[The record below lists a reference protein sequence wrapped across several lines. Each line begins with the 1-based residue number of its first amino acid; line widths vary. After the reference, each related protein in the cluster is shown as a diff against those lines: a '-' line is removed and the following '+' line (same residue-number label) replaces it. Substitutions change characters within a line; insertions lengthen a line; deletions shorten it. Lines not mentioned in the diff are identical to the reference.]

1 MVVDQTKRNIVV
13 TRRRFLAAIAGG
25 AASAALAACGS
36 GKSAT
41 DTPKAGTSPTT
52 AAGQST
58 TAASQPTTAAGQ
70 PTTAPAT
77 TSKAG
82 NKEFHSA
89 WPYEVPPTGNFNMIQ
104 GVSHT
109 IMNPPNIYADLIVL
123 PFAMYYWKDD
133 KWLPLMATD
142 WKFTGGD
149 TFSLTLR
156 KGAKWSDGKD
166 FTSKDVLST
175 FWCMRLM
182 SHSVWKYV
190 DKIDAPDASTVNFHM
205 KQPSTVVQRYVL
217 RTNTMSDVT
226 YGPWAK
232 RVQDLFNGGKSVSD
246 PEGKQLLQEFTN
258 FKPDDVIASGPFKFD
273 TKSITNAQMTLPKNT
288 TAWNADQ
295 VPFDKIIN
303 YNGETPDVSP
313 LVLSKEID
321 YATHGFPP
329 STEQAMQQ
337 AGIRVLRPP
346 VYNGGA
352 IYINFDKVG
361 NILGDKKVRQA
372 LAYAIDRDQNAKVTY
387 ADSGKGVKYMT
398 GMSDILVP
406 KWMPDADVK
415 ALNLYPYDQAKAASM
430 LTDLGWKKG
439 GDGVWVTKEGTRAE
453 FEMLTPAEYVDSSTS
468 AQNAAEQL
476 TKFGIKTTV
485 RAITYT
491 QFPVDLDKGNFQ
503 LALSGWGA
511 STNPHPFFSY
521 DNNLFLHNTRAIN
534 NGGKGM
540 AFNLKQKTDVAGDV
554 DLEKL
559 TLDSADG
566 LDEGA
571 QKANVAKIAKVSNE
585 LLPIIPLYERY
596 GNNAALEKVRVQAWP
611 ADDDPI
617 LQNAPYADGIVTM
630 LMLTGR
636 LKPV

>member
-1 MVVDQTKRNIVV
+1 MVVDETKRTVVV
-13 TRRRFLAAIAGG
+13 TRRRFLAVLAGV

-36 GKSAT
+36 SNAT

-52 AAGQST
+52 AAG
-58 TAASQPTTAAGQ
+58 QPTTAAGQ

-109 IMNPPNIYADLIVL
+109 IMNPPNIYGDLIVQ

-133 KWLPLMATD
+133 KWLPLMATE

-149 TFSLTLR
+149 TFSVTLR

-166 FTSKDVLST
+166 FTTQDVLST

-232 RVQDLFNGGKSVSD
+232 RVQDLFNSGKTVSD

-258 FKPDDVIASGPFKFD
+258 FKPDSIIASGPFNID
-273 TKSITNAQMTLPKNT
+273 VKSITNAQFTLPKNT

-295 VPFDKIIN
+295 VLFDKIVN

-337 AGIRVLRPP
+337 AGVRVLRPP

-352 IYINFDKVG
+352 IYINFDKLG

-415 ALNLYPYDQAKAASM
+415 ALNLYPYDLAKATSM

-439 GDGVWVTKEGTRAE
+439 GDGVWVTKDGTRAE
-453 FEMLTPAEYVDSSTS
+453 FEMLTPAEYVDSATS

-540 AFNLKQKTDVAGDV
+540 AFSLKQKTDVAGDV

-611 ADDDPI
+611 PDDDPI

>member
-1 MVVDQTKRNIVV
+1 MVVDETKRNVAV
-13 TRRRFLAAIAGG
+13 TRRRFLAVMAGG
-25 AASAALAACGS
+25 GGGGGGCP
-36 GKSAT
+36 T
-41 DTPKAGTSPTT
+41 DTPKAGTSSTT
-52 AAGQST
+52 AAGQ
-58 TAASQPTTAAGQ
+58 PTTGASQ

-104 GVSHT
+104 GISHT
-109 IMNPPNIYADLIVL
+109 IMNPPNIYADLIVQ
-123 PFAMYYWKDD
+123 PFAMYYWKDE

-142 WKFTGGD
+142 WKFMGGD

-166 FTSKDVLST
+166 FTAQDVLST

-232 RVQDLFNGGKSVSD
+232 RVQALFNGGKTVSD

-303 YNGETPDVSP
+303 YNGETPDVTP

-352 IYINFDKVG
+352 IYINFDKLG

-387 ADSGKGVKYMT
+387 ADSGKGIKYMT

-439 GDGVWVTKEGTRAE
+439 GDGVWVTKDGTRAE
-453 FEMLTPAEYVDSSTS
+453 FEMLTPAEYVDSATS

-540 AFNLKQKTDVAGDV
+540 AFDLKQKTDVAGDV

-617 LQNAPYADGIVTM
+617 MQNAPYADGIVTM

>member
-36 GKSAT
+36 GNSAT

>member
-1 MVVDQTKRNIVV
+1 MVVDEPKRTVAV
-13 TRRRFLAAIAGG
+13 TRRRFLAVIAGV

-36 GKSAT
+36 SNKAT

-52 AAGQST
+52 AAGQ
-58 TAASQPTTAAGQ
+58 PTTAAGR

-109 IMNPPNIYADLIVL
+109 IMNPPNIYADLIVQ

-166 FTSKDVLST
+166 FTAQDVLST

-190 DKIDAPDASTVNFHM
+190 DKMEAPDPSTVNFHM

-217 RTNTMSDVT
+217 RTNTLSNVT

-232 RVQDLFNGGKSVSD
+232 RVQDLFNGGKTVSD

-295 VPFDKIIN
+295 VPFDRIIN
-303 YNGETPDVSP
+303 YNGETPDVTP

-352 IYINFDKVG
+352 IYINFDKMG

-439 GDGVWVTKEGTRAE
+439 GDGVWMTKDGTRAE
-453 FEMLTPAEYVDSSTS
+453 FEMLTPAEYVDSATS

-540 AFNLKQKTDVAGDV
+540 AFNLKQTTDVAGDV

-566 LDEGA
+566 LDEAA
-571 QKANVAKIAKVSNE
+571 QKANVAKIAKVSDE

>member
-1 MVVDQTKRNIVV
+1 MTSDETKRIGVV
-13 TRRRFLAAIAGG
+13 TRRRFLAVAAG
-25 AASAALAACGS
+25 AAVSAALAACG
-36 GKSAT
+36 GGNAT

-52 AAGQST
+52 ATGA
-58 TAASQPTTAAGQ
+58 PTTAAGQ
-70 PTTAPAT
+70 PTTAAAQPTKAPAT
-77 TSKAG
+77 TGKAG

-109 IMNPPNIYADLIVL
+109 IMQPPNIYADLIVL
-123 PFAMYYWKDD
+123 PFAMYYWKEQ
-133 KWLPLMATD
+133 KWLPLMATE

-149 TFSLTLR
+149 TFSVTIR
-156 KGAKWSDGKD
+156 KGAKWSDGKE

-182 SHSVWKYV
+182 SHSVWKYL
-190 DKIDAPDASTVNFHM
+190 DKMDAPDAYTVNFHM
-205 KQPSTVVQRYVL
+205 KQPSSVVQRYVL

-232 RVQDLFNGGKSVSD
+232 RAQDLFNGGKTISD

-258 FKPDDVIASGPFKFD
+258 FKPDGIIASGPFNID
-273 TKSITNAQMTLPKNT
+273 VKSITNAQMTLPKNT

-295 VPFDKIIN
+295 VLFDKIVN
-303 YNGETPDVSP
+303 FNGETPDVTP
-313 LVLSKEID
+313 LVLSKDVD

-352 IYINFDKVG
+352 IFINFDKLG
-361 NILGDKKVRQA
+361 NVFGDKRARQA

-398 GMSDILVP
+398 GMSDNLVP
-406 KWMPDADVK
+406 QWMPDADAK
-415 ALNLYPYDQAKAASM
+415 ALNPYPYDQAKATSM
-430 LTDLGWKKG
+430 LQELGWKKG

-453 FEMLTPAEYVDSSTS
+453 FELLSAAEFVDNSTS

-485 RAITYT
+485 RAVTYT
-491 QFPVDLDKGNFQ
+491 QHPIDIDKGNFQ
-503 LALSGWGA
+503 FALSGWGA
-511 STNPHPFFSY
+511 STNPHPFFSF
-521 DNNLFLHNTRAIN
+521 DNNLFLHNTRAVN

-571 QKANVAKIAKVSNE
+571 QKANVAKIAKVFNE
-585 LLPIIPLYERY
+585 LLPIVPLYERY
-596 GNNAALEKVRVQAWP
+596 GNNAALEKVRVESWP
-611 ADDDPI
+611 APDDPI

>member
-1 MVVDQTKRNIVV
+1 MVVDETKRNVAV
-13 TRRRFLAAIAGG
+13 TRRRFLAVMAGG

-36 GKSAT
+36 SSKAT
-41 DTPKAGTSPTT
+41 DTPKAGTSSTT
-52 AAGQST
+52 AAGQ
-58 TAASQPTTAAGQ
+58 PTTGASQ

-104 GVSHT
+104 GISHT
-109 IMNPPNIYADLIVL
+109 IMNPPNIYADLIVQ
-123 PFAMYYWKDD
+123 PFAMYYWKDE

-142 WKFTGGD
+142 WKFMGGD

-166 FTSKDVLST
+166 FTAQDVLST

-232 RVQDLFNGGKSVSD
+232 RVQALFNGGKTVSD

-303 YNGETPDVSP
+303 YNGETPDVTP

-352 IYINFDKVG
+352 IYINFDKLG

-387 ADSGKGVKYMT
+387 ADSGKGIKYMT

-439 GDGVWVTKEGTRAE
+439 GDGVWVTKDGTRAE
-453 FEMLTPAEYVDSSTS
+453 FEMLTPAEYVDSATS

-540 AFNLKQKTDVAGDV
+540 AFDLKQKTDVAGDV

-617 LQNAPYADGIVTM
+617 MQNAPYADGIVTM

>member
-1 MVVDQTKRNIVV
+1 MSSDETKRTIV
-13 TRRRFLAAIAGG
+13 TRRRFLAVLAGT
-25 AASAALAACGS
+25 AAAAALAACGS
-36 GKSAT
+36 SNNAT
-41 DTPKAGTSPTT
+41 NTPQAAAKPTT
-52 AAGQST
+52 AAGSAPAAGQPT
-58 TAASQPTTAAGQ
+58 TAASQPTTA
-70 PTTAPAT
+70 PAQT
-77 TSKAG
+77 GKTG

-89 WPYEVPPTGNFNMIQ
+89 WPYEVPPTGHFNLIQ
-104 GVSHT
+104 GVSHA
-109 IMNPPNIYADLIVL
+109 IMAPPNIYADLIIQ
-123 PFAMYYWKDD
+123 PFAMYTWQTGD
-133 KWLPLMATD
+133 WLKLMATD
-142 WKFTGGD
+142 WKFMNGD
-149 TFSLTLR
+149 TFQITLR
-156 KGAKWSDGKD
+156 KGAKWSDGKE
-166 FTSKDVLST
+166 FTAKDVLST
-175 FWCMRLM
+175 FWLMRLM

-190 DKIDAPDASTVNFHM
+190 DKMDAPDDYTVNFHM

-217 RTNTMSDVT
+217 RTNTMSDAT
-226 YGPWAK
+226 FGPWAK
-232 RVQDLFNGGKSVSD
+232 RAQDLFNGGKTLND

-258 FKPDDVIASGPFKFD
+258 FKPDAIIANGPFNID
-273 TKSITNAQMTLPKNT
+273 PKSITNAQFTLPKNT

-295 VPFDKIIN
+295 VLFDKIVN
-303 YNGETPDVSP
+303 FNGETPDITP
-313 LVLSKEID
+313 LVLAKNID

-337 AGIRVLRPP
+337 NGIRVLRPP

-352 IYINFDKVG
+352 LYINFDKLG
-361 NILGDKKVRQA
+361 NILGDKRARQA
-372 LAYAIDRDQNAKVTY
+372 MAMAINRDQNAKVTY

-406 KWMPDADVK
+406 KWVPDADVK
-415 ALNLYPYDQAKAASM
+415 ALNPYPYDPNKAASM

-439 GDGVWVTKEGTRAE
+439 SDGVWTTKDGTRAE
-453 FEMLTPAEYVDSSTS
+453 FELLTPAEYVDSSTS
-468 AQNAAEQL
+468 AQDAADQL

-485 RAITYT
+485 RAVTYT
-491 QFPVDLDKGNFQ
+491 QQPIDIDKGNFQ
-503 LALSGWGA
+503 LAISGWGS

-521 DNNLFLHNTRAIN
+521 DTAFFLHNTRAVN

-540 AFNLKQKTDVAGDV
+540 AFPLKQHTDVAGDV

-571 QKANVAKIAKVSNE
+571 QKANIAKIAKVFNE

-596 GNNAALEKVRVQAWP
+596 GNNAVLEGVRVQPWP
-611 ADDDPI
+611 ADGSDPI

-630 LMLTGR
+630 LMLTGK

>member
-36 GKSAT
+36 GNSAT

-226 YGPWAK
+226 YGLWAK

>member
-1 MVVDQTKRNIVV
+1 MVVDETKRNVAV
-13 TRRRFLAAIAGG
+13 TRRRFLAVMAGG
-25 AASAALAACGS
+25 GGGAGLSPRES
-36 GKSAT
+36 RGKGNHP
-41 DTPKAGTSPTT
+41 PKAGTSSTT
-52 AAGQST
+52 AAGQ
-58 TAASQPTTAAGQ
+58 PTTGASQ

-104 GVSHT
+104 GISHT
-109 IMNPPNIYADLIVL
+109 IMNPPNIYADLIVQ
-123 PFAMYYWKDD
+123 PFAMYYWKDE

-142 WKFTGGD
+142 WKFMGGD

-166 FTSKDVLST
+166 FTAQDVLST

-232 RVQDLFNGGKSVSD
+232 RVQALFNGGKTVSD

-303 YNGETPDVSP
+303 YNGETPDVTP

-352 IYINFDKVG
+352 IYINFDKLG

-387 ADSGKGVKYMT
+387 ADSGKGIKYMT

-439 GDGVWVTKEGTRAE
+439 GDGVWVTKDGTRAE
-453 FEMLTPAEYVDSSTS
+453 FEMLTPAEYVDSATS

-540 AFNLKQKTDVAGDV
+540 AFDLKQKTDVAGDV

-617 LQNAPYADGIVTM
+617 MQNAPYADGIVTM

>member
-1 MVVDQTKRNIVV
+1 MVVDETKRTVAV
-13 TRRRFLAAIAGG
+13 TRRRFLAVIAGV

-36 GKSAT
+36 SNAT
-41 DTPKAGTSPTT
+41 DTPKADTSPTT
-52 AAGQST
+52 AAGQPT
-58 TAASQPTTAAGQ
+58 TAAGQPTTAAGQ

-109 IMNPPNIYADLIVL
+109 IMNPPNIYGDLIVQ

-142 WKFTGGD
+142 WKFVGGD
-149 TFSLTLR
+149 TFSVTLR

-288 TAWNADQ
+288 MAWNADQ
-295 VPFDKIIN
+295 VLFDKIVN

-337 AGIRVLRPP
+337 AGVRVLRPP

-352 IYINFDKVG
+352 IFINFDKLG

-415 ALNLYPYDQAKAASM
+415 ALNLYPYDPAKAASM

-439 GDGVWVTKEGTRAE
+439 GDGVWATKDGTRAE

-476 TKFGIKTTV
+476 TKFGFKTTV

-521 DNNLFLHNTRAIN
+521 DNNLFLHNTRALN

-540 AFNLKQKTDVAGDV
+540 AFSLKQKTDVAGDV

-571 QKANVAKIAKVSNE
+571 QKSNVATIAKVSNE

-611 ADDDPI
+611 PDDDPI

>member
-1 MVVDQTKRNIVV
+1 VSSDEMKRAIV
-13 TRRRFLAAIAGG
+13 TRRRFLAVLAGT
-25 AASAALAACGS
+25 AAAAALAACGS
-36 GKSAT
+36 SNNAT
-41 DTPKAGTSPTT
+41 NTPKPGGTSPTT
-52 AAGQST
+52 AAG
-58 TAASQPTTAAGQ
+58 QPTTAAGQ
-70 PTTAPAT
+70 PTTAGGTSPT
-77 TSKAG
+77 TAAAKPG

-89 WPYEVPPTGNFNMIQ
+89 WPFEVPPTGNFNMIQ

-109 IMNPPNIYADLIVL
+109 IMNPPNIYADLIVQ
-123 PFAMYYWKDD
+123 PFAMYTWQTGD
-133 KWLPLMATD
+133 WLKLMATD
-142 WKFTGGD
+142 WKFMNGD
-149 TFSLTLR
+149 TFQITLR
-156 KGAKWSDGKD
+156 KGAKWSDDKD
-166 FTSKDVLST
+166 FTAKDVLST
-175 FWCMRLM
+175 FWLMRLM

-190 DKIDAPDASTVNFHM
+190 DKIDAPDDYTVNFHM

-232 RVQDLFNGGKSVSD
+232 RVQDLFNGGKTISD

-258 FKPDDVIASGPFKFD
+258 FKPDAIIASGPFNID
-273 TKSITNAQMTLPKNT
+273 VKSITNAQFTLPKNT
-288 TAWNADQ
+288 KAWNADQ
-295 VPFDKIIN
+295 VLFDKIVN
-303 YNGETPDVSP
+303 FNGETPDITP
-313 LVLSKEID
+313 LVLAKNID

-337 AGIRVLRPP
+337 NGIRVLRPP

-352 IYINFDKVG
+352 IYINFDKLG

-372 LAYAIDRDQNAKVTY
+372 MAMAVNRDQNAKVTY
-387 ADSGKGVKYMT
+387 ADSGKAVKYMT
-398 GMSDILVP
+398 GMSDNLVP
-406 KWMPDADVK
+406 KWMTDTDIK
-415 ALNLYPYDQAKAASM
+415 ALNLYPFDTAKAASM

-439 GDGVWVTKEGTRAE
+439 SDGVWTTKDGQRAE
-453 FEMLTPAEYVDSSTS
+453 FEMLAPAEYVDSSTS
-468 AQNAAEQL
+468 AQDAADQL
-476 TKFGIKTTV
+476 TKFGFKTTV

-491 QFPVDLDKGNFQ
+491 QFPIDLDKGNFQ

-521 DNNLFLHNTRAIN
+521 DNNLFLHNTRAVN

-540 AFNLKQKTDVAGDV
+540 AFPLKQHTDAYGDV

-571 QKANVAKIAKVSNE
+571 QKANVGKIAISCNE

-596 GNNAALEKVRVQAWP
+596 GNNAVLEGTRVQPWP
-611 ADDDPI
+611 KDGSDPI

-630 LMLTGR
+630 LMLTGK

>member
-1 MVVDQTKRNIVV
+1 MMFNETKRTLAV
-13 TRRRFLAAIAGG
+13 TRRQFLAMMAGA

-36 GKSAT
+36 SNAT

-52 AAGQST
+52 VSGAPSA
-58 TAASQPTTAAGQ
+58 AASQPTTA
-70 PTTAPAT
+70 PAQT
-77 TSKAG
+77 GKAG

-109 IMNPPNIYADLIVL
+109 IMQPPNIYADMIVQ

-142 WKFTGGD
+142 WKFVGGD
-149 TFSLTLR
+149 TFSINLR

-190 DKIDAPDASTVNFHM
+190 DKIDAPDATTVNFHM

-232 RVQDLFNGGKSVSD
+232 RAQDLFDGGKTVSD

-273 TKSITNAQMTLPKNT
+273 VKSITNAQMTLPKNP

-295 VPFDKIIN
+295 VLFDKIVN

-313 LVLSKEID
+313 LVLSKDID

-329 STEQAMQQ
+329 STEQAMLQ

-352 IYINFDKVG
+352 IYINFDKLG

-372 LAYAIDRDQNAKVTY
+372 IAMAVDRDQNAKVTY

-439 GDGVWVTKEGTRAE
+439 GDGVWVTKDGTRAE

-534 NGGKGM
+534 NGGKGQ
-540 AFNLKQKTDVAGDV
+540 AFPLKQKTDVAGDV

>member
-1 MVVDQTKRNIVV
+1 
-13 TRRRFLAAIAGG
+13 
-25 AASAALAACGS
+25 
-36 GKSAT
+36 
-41 DTPKAGTSPTT
+41 
-52 AAGQST
+52 
-58 TAASQPTTAAGQ
+58 
-70 PTTAPAT
+70 
-77 TSKAG
+77 
-82 NKEFHSA
+82 
-89 WPYEVPPTGNFNMIQ
+89 
-104 GVSHT
+104 
-109 IMNPPNIYADLIVL
+109 
-123 PFAMYYWKDD
+123 
-133 KWLPLMATD
+133 
-142 WKFTGGD
+142 
-149 TFSLTLR
+149 
-156 KGAKWSDGKD
+156 
-166 FTSKDVLST
+166 
-175 FWCMRLM
+175 MRLM

-232 RVQDLFNGGKSVSD
+232 RVQALFNGGKTVSD

-303 YNGETPDVSP
+303 YNGETPDVTP

-352 IYINFDKVG
+352 IYINFDKLG

-387 ADSGKGVKYMT
+387 ADSGKGIKYMT

-439 GDGVWVTKEGTRAE
+439 GDGVWVTKDGTRAE
-453 FEMLTPAEYVDSSTS
+453 FEMLTPAEYVDSATS

-540 AFNLKQKTDVAGDV
+540 AFDLKQKTDVAGDV

-617 LQNAPYADGIVTM
+617 MQNAPYADGIVTM